1 MYILSIDIG
10 IKHLAHCLFH
20 IDTKL
25 SICDWDV
32 IDLTGNIEETCNCKK
47 KAHFFL
53 DQSYYCKKHCPPEK
67 TKDELIELCA
77 LHSIP
82 VSKTLS
88 RLKKSLIDYIIQP
101 ISIKKATQ
109 CSPVYLGK
117 QLILK
122 YKRFQVPIHTVLV
135 ENQIGPLANRMKALQ
150 GMVIQYWLMHGV
162 NVECISACNKL
173 KLFHTGKTT
182 YAERKRLGID
192 HTRRLLQLNNLEHD
206 FESHSKKD
214 DLADTF
220 LQGIWYFKVQLNT
233 LNADYLKL
241 SILT

>member
-10 IKHLAHCLFH
+10 IKHLAHCLFY
-20 IDTKL
+20 IDTQL
-25 SICDWDV
+25 HIHNWDV
-32 IDLTGNIEETCNCKK
+32 IDLTGTIEEKCFCKK
-47 KAHFFL
+47 KAKFYLGKSFF
-53 DQSYYCKKHCPPEK
+53 CKKHCPIEK
-67 TKDELIELCA
+67 TKDEMIELCT

-82 VSKTLS
+82 VSKTLA
-88 RLKKSLIDYIIQP
+88 RLKKSLIEHIVQP
-101 ISIKKATQ
+101 IKNKKATQ

-117 QLILK
+117 QLILQ
-122 YKRFQVPIHTVLV
+122 YERFKVPIHTVLI

-150 GMVIQYWLMHGV
+150 GMVIQYWLMKTV

-182 YAERKRLGID
+182 YAERKRISIE
-192 HTRRLLQLNNLEHD
+192 HTRRLLQLNNIKNS
-206 FESHSKKD
+206 FESHTKKD

-220 LQGIWYFKVQLNT
+220 LQGIWYFHLQLNS